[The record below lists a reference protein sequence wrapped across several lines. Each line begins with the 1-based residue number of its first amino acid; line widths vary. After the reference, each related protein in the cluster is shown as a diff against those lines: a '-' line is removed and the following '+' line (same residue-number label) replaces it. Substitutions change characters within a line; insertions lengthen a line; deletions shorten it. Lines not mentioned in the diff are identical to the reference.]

1 LSSTASLVRLVRIIN
16 VNKDDATSAGV
27 VAANAAAT
35 ANSSS
40 PATLL
45 VSNDVVR
52 ATRNTIGDVHPANIL
67 LNIEDLGVPGA
78 QLEQLLHIEELN
90 AMANALRSDDKSVSD
105 LLDLAPDDAVVAG
118 RQASKVFELT
128 LLGDFCESGT
138 VGLANGD
145 ELSAGTLV
153 SPAPATRALTN
164 GITELCVSLEVV
176 EVLMRSVLQ
185 SRRAIVSNLRCPC
198 RCRSVPDH
206 P

>member
-1 LSSTASLVRLVRIIN
+1 
-16 VNKDDATSAGV
+16 
-27 VAANAAAT
+27 
-35 ANSSS
+35 
-40 PATLL
+40 
-45 VSNDVVR
+45 VR
-52 ATRNTIGDVHPANIL
+52 AAGNAIGDVHPANVL
-67 LNIEDLGVPGA
+67 LDIEDLRVPGA
-78 QLEQLLHIEELN
+78 QLEQLLHIEKLN
-90 AMANALRSDDKSVSD
+90 AVASALRSDDESVSD

-118 RQASKVFELT
+118 RQAAKVFELT
-128 LLGDFCESGT
+128 LLGDLCESGT

-176 EVLMRSVLQ
+176 EVLGVVVSLAI
-185 SRRAIVSNLRCPC
+185 SRRLVLNLRCPC

>member
-45 VSNDVVR
+45 ISNDVVR

-90 AMANALRSDDKSVSD
+90 AMASALRSDDKSVSD

-145 ELSAGTLV
+145 ELSTGTLV